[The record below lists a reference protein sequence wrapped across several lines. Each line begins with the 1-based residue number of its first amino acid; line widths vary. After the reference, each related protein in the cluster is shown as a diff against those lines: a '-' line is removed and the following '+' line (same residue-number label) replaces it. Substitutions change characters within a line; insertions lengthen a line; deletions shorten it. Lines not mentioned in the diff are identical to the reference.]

1 MRLPFGYADTETLN
15 TAIESGN
22 SGTYP
27 FTMGNFWHSGVH
39 ISPPDGVQR
48 EFDAIVPSGKVIL
61 YRISPEYQEIHL
73 PKTLSKND
81 YVHYP
86 YCESY
91 VPANDGRYYVLNEH
105 AQIQTYGISNTFMLF
120 KYELPLITGPLRMVF
135 YVLYMNLAPL
145 SDYKGSCC
153 YTKNGFICDGNI
165 HYPDNPFEVKTI
177 GMPGYFKGKCY
188 FDLVVFTDVHL
199 FEYQKVIK
207 DELLGVQKQFIGLK
221 RNCPMFMREECATA
235 QKIFFPNWSK
245 CCVLEEVSVG
255 TRNAKKIQLR
265 SIRACLY
272 SGGRGVALEA
282 GEQNVTEGL
291 AYHVTVRDGFVFSDG
306 KTFTFN
312 TTEDT
317 DGLEYL
323 RTIIGD
329 SVEKI
334 ESDKHIIVTKYDK
347 NYAIDIDLYRY
358 GTGYYEF
365 WVDDEYITMFD
376 EKGQSEFLCDTGN
389 REITI
394 YTTNP
399 LVSKFTETG
408 TAECTEQVQLE
419 DDKTGRDANGRTYQ
433 QCANGMYVRQ
443 DDMIYADL
451 FAFDQWFTD
460 AYKEPVSRQYDLICD
475 KTTVVKEL
483 ITRQHRLIQ
492 QELLREPMLE
502 PFWTGPYISN
512 TLLRYVFGLN
522 EGAWYQKLL
531 RKHLRRCLCVH
542 PIEWDKS
549 KFKHLERI
557 KADYVFART
566 YSVDQR
572 QTLVEQAEKTDL
584 WEGGLSE
591 LFKENK
597 FYFAHPLYFL
607 EHLEKAQVFEFN
619 PYENDAYID
628 LQNIKSSVEKF
639 GVDGKS
645 SKYDLSIQ
653 VVSNPGFAP
662 YVGKEFEFANKLGYA
677 KVNGYFLEDYKYT
690 ENGIPKHYGHEGID
704 FFGYRVSSAEKAK
717 EKRTAIHS
725 FINGVV
731 VKLGNQGDRHYGKH
745 MIVSDGINRLFLL
758 GHLYDYADGI
768 TVGAKVMPTMV
779 VGYVGNTGNC
789 GGVTTEEKED
799 GSGTHLHVSVYITK
813 KAKDIANTDPKFMI
827 EKVDQA
833 IKIKGSGD
841 SYETYSTE
849 EFDVVNPFNYKE
861 KRIRG
866 EIK

>member
-22 SGTYP
+22 GGTYP

-61 YRISPEYQEIHL
+61 YRISPKYQEINL

-91 VPANDGRYYVLNEH
+91 LPANDGRYYVLNEH

-221 RNCPMFMREECATA
+221 RNCPMFMREECAAA

-272 SGGRGVALEA
+272 SGGRGVVLEM
-282 GEQNVTEGL
+282 GEQNVTEGSE
-291 AYHVTVRDGFVFSDG
+291 YHVTVRDGFVFSDG

-334 ESDKHIIVTKYDK
+334 ESDKHIIVTKYNK

-399 LVSKFTETG
+399 LVSKFTKTG

-433 QCANGMYVRQ
+433 QCANGMYIRQ

-492 QELLREPMLE
+492 QDLLREPMLE
-502 PFWTGPYISN
+502 QFWTGPYISN

-607 EHLEKAQVFEFN
+607 EHLEKARVFEFN
-619 PYENDAYID
+619 PYEGKTYEEVFCNKDNFPEI
-628 LQNIKSSVEKF
+628 IKNNFTETKDSKI
-639 GVDGKS
+639 VD
-645 SKYDLSIQ
+645 
-653 VVSNPGFAP
+653 NPGFAP
-662 YVGKEFEFANKLGYA
+662 VFDEANPNRPNPNINGYA
-677 KVNGYFLEDYKYT
+677 CVTGFFNENYLKVRRGNNKTYEDEGYTVFT
-690 ENGIPKHYGHEGID
+690 HEGID
-704 FFGYRVSSAEKAK
+704 FRGTEGTEIKSLIYGTVLGYGKDGSYGRTIYICNKEKTGVYLLAHLQSFRTELLDAK
-717 EKRTAIHS
+717 EI
-725 FINGVV
+725 VP
-731 VKLGNQGDRHYGKH
+731 GD
-745 MIVSDGINRLFLL
+745 IVG
-758 GHLYDYADGI
+758 
-768 TVGAKVMPTMV
+768 TVGSSGQADSN
-779 VGYVGNTGNC
+779 GNI
-789 GGVTTEEKED
+789 D
-799 GSGTHLHVSVYITK
+799 GRYDSHLHVSYFVIDSNEGITNMVK
-813 KAKDIANTDPKFMI
+813 NDPDNGT
-827 EKVDQA
+827 VTRTGLSS
-833 IKIKGSGD
+833 KG
-841 SYETYSTE
+841 
-849 EFDVVNPFNYKE
+849 VIRNPFNHESLKLPNKSRE
-861 KRIRG
+861 
-866 EIK
+866 EE